1 MVFRCTPLTVEPSSV
16 VKTLEALACCGVT
29 VTGGPGVCVVIT
41 VALATL
47 AILFLCKPKTKLND
61 ALGQNSQRVY
71 NGKQELIT

>member
-1 MVFRCTPLTVEPSSV
+1 MRTEILTSTCFVQGVSVVFRCTPLTVEPSSV

-47 AILFLCKPKTKLND
+47 AILFLCKTKNKT
-61 ALGQNSQRVY
+61 
-71 NGKQELIT
+71 E